1 MLKIDG
7 SAGAFE
13 ISLAIINIIFDKRL
27 FMSTKQ
33 KINESIVISTI
44 FIIVYLLMT
53 TFFPSD
59 TLGWPALAFLLVVYN
74 LGLWIFY

>member
-1 MLKIDG
+1 
-7 SAGAFE
+7 
-13 ISLAIINIIFDKRL
+13 
-27 FMSTKQ
+27 MSTKQ
-33 KINESIVISTI
+33 KIIESIVISTI